1 MESTVTSIGSTV
13 LTADDVGKATLDK
26 YNAELLLNLYKI
38 LPLSEL
44 FADVNESLPQ
54 AIKNRA
60 NKKESHKVFFHNCK
74 YSLCKKNFPTFL
86 LTVDCK
92 IQ

>member
-44 FADVNESLPQ
+44 FADVNESSPQ

-60 NKKESHKVFFHNCK
+60 NKKESHKVFFIIVNIVFVKRIFQHFC
-74 YSLCKKNFPTFL
+74 
-86 LTVDCK
+86 
-92 IQ
+92 